1 MTVEELYAAYM
12 DDEKSF
18 AEDVYGWFG
27 GDLTGLS
34 TEKWESQY
42 GMYLPTYDPAQVKL
56 AGRTRDL
63 DYRKARDILDIS
75 TKAADR
81 VYATEADTIS
91 TGLGT
96 EIAKGK
102 AISGTLGLRSGS
114 LEGAL
119 EDTMT
124 IASNKIENLGD
135 RALIQTEEDKNTYN
149 AAMVDSALDFEK
161 TEREE
166 KEEFYDRTMAAIMR
180 LSDIDAFHA
189 LPCGE
194 LGKVS
199 CITGGCADSEEQC
212 PGDACGTPNGSVT
225 DPMECQGGAPNT
237 TIDGTTLTATCE
249 YGSCDFTAGCQQ
261 VCTAAGAGMYEGGIA
276 VCIQDCTGAMA
287 GGAGTWGGGQWVLE
301 EMQIIE
307 NELNCPGGGGWE
319 AVGDTFEYVCAGG
332 GDDDY
337 DNPCAGVIGSCNFNP
352 VEGRWV
358 DAFGNDCPE
367 GC

>member
-18 AEDVYGWFG
+18 AEDILEWFG
-27 GDLTGLS
+27 PKHKPEG
-34 TEKWESQY
+34 WESQY

-75 TKAADR
+75 TKVADR

-166 KEEFYDRTMAAIMR
+166 KEEFYDRTMKAVMR
-180 LSDIDAFHA
+180 LSDIGA
-189 LPCGE
+189 LKETC
-194 LGKVS
+194 
-199 CITGGCADSEEQC
+199 
-212 PGDACGTPNGSVT
+212 
-225 DPMECQGGAPNT
+225 ECKWHIDQTWYAECRNQGGT
-237 TIDGTTLTATCE
+237 R
-249 YGSCDFTAGCQQ
+249 
-261 VCTAAGAGMYEGGIA
+261 
-276 VCIQDCTGAMA
+276 QDCEDASMTEDCKDIETGE
-287 GGAGTWGGGQWVLE
+287 W
-301 EMQIIE
+301 
-307 NELNCPGGGGWE
+307 C
-319 AVGDTFEYVCAGG
+319 
-332 GDDDY
+332 
-337 DNPCAGVIGSCNFNP
+337 
-352 VEGRWV
+352 
-358 DAFGNDCPE
+358 
-367 GC
+367 